1 MPEYGD
7 TENTRSW
14 SNARV
19 LVAFPDGSGDYPA
32 LPATTEDEFP
42 AGWELVG
49 LLDGGQGFTEAT
61 SETVTETQAW
71 GNILISRMV
80 SDQSTTKTFTAYE
93 INETTDRLRHIE
105 DDGGTLKQFRRPAER
120 VKVAFEKL
128 DGSKAVTERQITAN
142 TAEIAIN
149 GDMTETETTP
159 AVLPFIAT
167 IFPDSDLSLF
177 VIQRTAEVGS

>member
-1 MPEYGD
+1 MPDYGD

-19 LVAFPDGSGDYPA
+19 LVAFPDESGEYPEN
-32 LPATTEDEFP
+32 PATIADEFP

-93 INETTDRLRHIE
+93 VNAVTDRLRHIE
-105 DDGGTLKQFRRPAER
+105 NDGGVLTQYRKPAER

-128 DGSKAVTERQITAN
+128 DGSKSVTERQISSN
-142 TAEIAIN
+142 TAEIAVN
-149 GDMTETETTP
+149 GDITETETTP

-167 IFPDSDLSLF
+167 IFPGSELELF
-177 VIQRTAEVGS
+177 DIQRTAEVGS